1 MSFLLE
7 KCLKE
12 IVAVTLEIRMICLG
26 SFFTSVFQDKDMSIL
41 PKPHSSTNVTLNP
54 KIHPANLISPTKAL
68 SEPIN

>member
-26 SFFTSVFQDKDMSIL
+26 SFFQEKDMSIL